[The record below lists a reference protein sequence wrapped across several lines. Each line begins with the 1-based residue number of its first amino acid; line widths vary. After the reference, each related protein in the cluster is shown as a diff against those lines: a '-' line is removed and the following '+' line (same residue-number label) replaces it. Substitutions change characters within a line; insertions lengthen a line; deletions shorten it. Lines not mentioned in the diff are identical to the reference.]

1 MLNPS
6 CARPWGSWHRPAL
19 PRTRR
24 TYGGKREENMEETE
38 VVRGRAHETQAS
50 CGGDRSTYASGS
62 SCLLTQ
68 GACMPDSV
76 DLGANEWRRLP
87 YRSAG
92 GAGAQVGSTPSW
104 RRRDRSCAVCH
115 RGSDKLLAFRS
126 AAVAWSSLL
135 GGTAFSSLV
144 LRDQQLYVHKKL

>member
-1 MLNPS
+1 
-6 CARPWGSWHRPAL
+6 
-19 PRTRR
+19 
-24 TYGGKREENMEETE
+24 MEETE

-92 GAGAQVGSTPSW
+92 GLGSATNGGGNDIYGTGGARVLGTPPASILALECNLLNLFPTKNY
-104 RRRDRSCAVCH
+104 SVC
-115 RGSDKLLAFRS
+115 
-126 AAVAWSSLL
+126 
-135 GGTAFSSLV
+135 
-144 LRDQQLYVHKKL
+144 